1 MPNNRNLYPRRSPEE
16 AKRIRKRAVVRLVLL
31 GLAAVLAAWFFIGSV
46 NDLYNRFGPVSDW
59 SDAKA
64 LYDTRSLIVVVLGF
78 LSFLIGAFLWDR
90 FRDAAQR
97 HTVPFGPDVIARDPR
112 PPILFLRSFADDQ
125 RITREERHLE
135 QIFKPAGPFVAIGR
149 PGDDLPPLGAARFY
163 VHDHEWKD
171 FAQKLMH
178 DAALVLL
185 MAGRTEGLAW
195 ELQTCR
201 QTVDPRKVVLVIP
214 NDRPAYEAFREHAQS
229 QFDMQLPDYPGPD
242 DVSIGVGRWRAAVT
256 FDEGWNWCSVECFS
270 RPAGW
275 TFAELKYGRAT
286 VGRVQLLQVLKPI
299 ASRLNLQISELAGGV
314 PASSL
319 VAKPLNPVTTVAAYA
334 YRAVPAL
341 GLIGVVGFIMVMSI
355 VLKATPPPPPP
366 PDCPARQ
373 RAESDQ
379 GYLLDLLKF
388 GRCTPTNADPVAVE
402 LMQPR
407 GR

>member
-1 MPNNRNLYPRRSPEE
+1 MPNTGNLYPRRSPEE

-31 GLAAVLAAWFFIGSV
+31 GLAAALAAWFFIGNV
-46 NDLYNRFGPVSDW
+46 DDLYNKVGSVSDW

-64 LYDTRSLIVVVLGF
+64 LSDTRSLIIVVLAF
-78 LSFLIGAFLWDR
+78 LSFLVGTFLWDR

-112 PPILFLRSFADDQ
+112 PPILLLRSFADDQ

-135 QIFKPAGPFVAIGR
+135 EIFKPAGPFVAIGR
-149 PGDDLPPLGAARFY
+149 PGDELPPLGAARFY

-185 MAGRTEGLAW
+185 MAGRTKGLAW

-214 NDRPAYEAFREHAQS
+214 NDQPAYEAFREHAQG
-229 QFDMQLPDYPGPD
+229 QFDMQPPAYPAPDHVG
-242 DVSIGVGRWRAAVT
+242 IGVGRWRAAVT
-256 FDEGWNWCSVECFS
+256 FDERWNWSSLECFS

-275 TFAELKYGRAT
+275 TFAELKYGRT
-286 VGRVQLLQVLKPI
+286 VVGRVQLLQVLKPI
-299 ASRLNLQISELAGGV
+299 ASRLNLEISEFAGGV
-314 PASSL
+314 SSSSL
-319 VAKPLNPVTTVAAYA
+319 VAKRLNPVTTVAAYV
-334 YRAVPAL
+334 YRAAPAV
-341 GLIGVVGFIMVMSI
+341 GLIGVAGFVMVMSI
-355 VLKATPPPPPP
+355 ILKATPPPPPP
-366 PDCPARQ
+366 PDCPARE

-379 GYLLDLLKF
+379 QYLLELLKL
-388 GRCTPTNADPVAVE
+388 GHCTPTNGDPVAN
-402 LMQPR
+402 LMRPR
-407 GR
+407 AR